1 MGGISSLLPGIS
13 SWASNPNT
21 IVGKR
26 AQTFA
31 RDKASGAHQQEPLAS
46 LMEGQAGI
54 EQAKELANRS
64 YEDRFP
70 ALEAPVRTQE
80 RRTIG
85 AMERDTKGAL
95 GDMEM
100 AKGQAAADIEPKIR
114 GKLQA
119 QGKAAGSDLQSTLDQ
134 LEQEGVAIPSAGF
147 TDRVREIVAKAARS
161 DTAGTPNEVHTPYGQ
176 QLAAIEAQAKNYLK
190 DGGTVA
196 DWRNFLKYVKASAES
211 GTAEKTFP
219 FKEIVGAVREHMGA
233 AEPRLAE
240 ATQRYRE
247 ATTGQERA
255 SGMMYRQDDLNAL
268 GKKAAHTK
276 LDVPEAGDP
285 FSPESL
291 TPREETAGRQRLIQ
305 IGDKN
310 ASAAARAP
318 EVEELRKRF
327 PAEIGEMEQRLRD
340 VDQLSYETQQAHDD
354 AVAKV
359 KAETAAKLVDIS
371 RELKPQTD
379 AVLESKVAQEASK
392 FRLGSLTH
400 PITLAAL
407 GATTHSPAHALSLE
421 AMAGEK
427 IGSRI
432 GQPLAST
439 IAANTPDAAAMRSSI
454 PGMMGIAT
462 AASGASAA
470 KSLVEQARKQKERF
484 SASIGERMRYSGTKE

>member
-1 MGGISSLLPGIS
+1 
-13 SWASNPNT
+13 
-21 IVGKR
+21 
-26 AQTFA
+26 
-31 RDKASGAHQQEPLAS
+31 
-46 LMEGQAGI
+46 
-54 EQAKELANRS
+54 
-64 YEDRFP
+64 
-70 ALEAPVRTQE
+70 
-80 RRTIG
+80 
-85 AMERDTKGAL
+85 
-95 GDMEM
+95 
-100 AKGQAAADIEPKIR
+100 
-114 GKLQA
+114 
-119 QGKAAGSDLQSTLDQ
+119 
-134 LEQEGVAIPSAGF
+134 
-147 TDRVREIVAKAARS
+147 
-161 DTAGTPNEVHTPYGQ
+161 VHTPFGQ
-176 QLAAIEAQAKNYLK
+176 QQAAVEALAKEYLK
-190 DGGTVA
+190 PDAPDGSKVRNY
-196 DWRNFLKYVKASAES
+196 RNFLKYVKASAES

-219 FKEIVGAVREHMGA
+219 FKKIVEAVREHMGA
-233 AEPRLAE
+233 AETRLAK

-268 GKKAAHTK
+268 GKNAAHTK

-291 TPREETAGRQRLIQ
+291 TPREEAAGRQRLIQ

-318 EVEELRKRF
+318 EVEDLRKMF
-327 PAEIGEMEQRLRD
+327 PDEIGEMEQRLRD

-371 RELKPQTD
+371 RELRPQTD

-400 PITLAAL
+400 PLTLAAL